1 MGMLDWLSP
10 RNEIVLQGESVTLR
24 SPRMADHAEWAKV
37 REASRAFLQPWEPTW
52 PQDDLT
58 RAAFSRRIEAYDR
71 ELTEGLGVALAIR
84 ETRENRLVGLI
95 RMHNI
100 RRGVAETASL
110 GYWIGEPFARRGYGL
125 AAVNAVSAFA
135 FGPFRLSR
143 LEAQCLPDNE
153 PSRRLLLKA
162 GFSEEGYARAYL
174 KINGEWRDHRLF
186 GLVSRVR
193 ALESPDSAGA

>member
-10 RNEIVLQGESVTLR
+10 RNEIVLQGDGVTLR
-24 SPRMADHAEWAKV
+24 SPRLSDHAEWAKV

-52 PQDDLT
+52 PEDDLT
-58 RAAFSRRIEAYDR
+58 RLAFRRRIEAYDR
-71 ELTEGLGVALAIR
+71 ELAEGQGVALAIR
-84 ETRENRLVGLI
+84 EARENRLVGLI

-100 RRGVAETASL
+100 RRGVADTASL
-110 GYWIGEPFARRGYGL
+110 GYWVGEPFARRGYGL
-125 AAVNAVSAFA
+125 AAVRAVTSFA
-135 FGPFRLSR
+135 FGPYRLSR

-174 KINGEWRDHRLF
+174 KINGDWRDHRLF
-186 GLVSRVR
+186 GLVSRAR
-193 ALESPDSAGA
+193 ASESPDNAGT

>member
-10 RNEIVLQGESVTLR
+10 RNEIVLQGDGVTLR
-24 SPRMADHAEWAKV
+24 SPRLADHAEWAKV
-37 REASRAFLQPWEPTW
+37 REASRTFLQPWEPTW

-58 RAAFSRRIEAYDR
+58 RAAFRRRIEAYDR
-71 ELTEGLGVALAIR
+71 ELAEGLGVALAIR
-84 ETRENRLVGLI
+84 ETRENKLVGLI

-100 RRGVAETASL
+100 RRGVADTASL

-125 AAVNAVSAFA
+125 AAVRAVGAFA

-143 LEAQCLPDNE
+143 LEAQCLPDNA
-153 PSRRLLLKA
+153 PSRGLLLKA

-186 GLVSRVR
+186 GLVLR
-193 ALESPDSAGA
+193 ARASESPDIAGT

>member
-10 RNEIVLQGESVTLR
+10 RNEIVLQGEGVTLR

-58 RAAFSRRIEAYDR
+58 RAAFTRRIEAYDR

-84 ETRENRLVGLI
+84 EARENRLVGLI